1 MERVFKIFG
10 VVAFVAILSSFT
22 YTSIRDRHTI
32 DVREV
37 NVSGHKY
44 VVASSY
50 YDGGTNRPGGVA
62 IVHSESCYC
71 RNNRH

>member
-1 MERVFKIFG
+1 MKKKVLTTLLAIIAIAL
-10 VVAFVAILSSFT
+10 VCSAFTFDVSNGRLSV
-22 YTSIRDRHTI
+22 

-44 VVASSY
+44 VVATSF
-50 YDGGTNRPGGVA
+50 NAPRQGGVA

-71 RNNRH
+71 RNRGN